1 MKKTTIT
8 LTAALFMTATIFAQ
22 GADKDYSVKEG
33 DWSIG
38 INASPFLNYAG
49 GFFSNAGAAA
59 PTFNATA
66 QSPASITGGYA
77 LSSDM
82 TAFGVLTIGV
92 TASTVNGP
100 DGDANDEPDNVTKT
114 SAATIGVVGGL
125 TRRIGTGRL
134 QGNFGGGVALGSTSN
149 GGKTTNID
157 NVANSENSTKTGSTI
172 NYGVVGVAGV
182 EFFLCPQISLGA
194 AYRILAGGSSTG
206 DNTSTNA
213 AGATTTA
220 SFGGSSAAVN
230 TAGTGSLIMSFYLR

>member
-82 TAFGVLTIGV
+82 TAFGVLTVGV
-92 TASTVNGP
+92 TASTVNAL
-100 DGDANDEPDNVTKT
+100 DGTDADELSDTETKT
-114 SAATIGVVGGL
+114 SAATIRVVGGL

-134 QGNFGGGVALGSTSN
+134 QGNFGGGVALGSSSN
-149 GGKTTNID
+149 GGKTTITDIASNT
-157 NVANSENSTKTGSTI
+157 ETSTKTGSTI

-194 AYRILAGGSSTG
+194 AYRIFAGGNSTG
-206 DNTSTNA
+206 DDTSTI
-213 AGATTTA
+213 GGTTTTTT
-220 SFGGSSAAVN
+220 FGGSSAAVN